1 MMPAV
6 TTGANALP
14 KKWLAD
20 GTAVTTTARQLL
32 GALGVALA
40 TAILTQ
46 IGGIAGFRATFLTFA
61 VIGVIGILLGLRLR
75 QHQ

>member
-1 MMPAV
+1 MPCR
-6 TTGANALP
+6 

-32 GALGVALA
+32 GSLGVALA

-46 IGGIAGFRATFLTFA
+46 VGGIAGFRAAFLTFA
-61 VIGVIGILLGLRLR
+61 VIGVIGLLLAYV
-75 QHQ
+75 